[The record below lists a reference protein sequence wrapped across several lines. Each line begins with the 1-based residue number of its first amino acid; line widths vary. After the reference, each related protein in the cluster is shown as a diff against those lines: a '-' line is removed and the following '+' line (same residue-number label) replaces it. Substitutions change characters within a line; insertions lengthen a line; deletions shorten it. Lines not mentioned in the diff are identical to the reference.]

1 LHQFSSTFPEL
12 SGHEVT
18 DLSSSAEG
26 RLTRLLERLLNA
38 AEASL
43 AAGDLEPARA
53 TAEEVRAVDPD
64 NSRAA
69 QILQRVATR
78 QLGQSGE
85 RALMTLLFSDMV
97 GSTMLSERV
106 EPEQMRDLF
115 AFYRSAAREAV
126 QRYRGYVMQYSG
138 DGILAGFGHPE
149 PHEDDARRAVLAA
162 LDLVVAMQD
171 ARADL
176 DRRLGVSPDIR
187 VGIHTG
193 RVVITDLSGDRSV
206 AERDSIVGVVPNFA
220 ARIQQAAEPGMVVIS
235 DVTQQLVDADFYM
248 HSLGERQ
255 LKGISRP
262 VEVFAVERPRYAA
275 ARFEAERY
283 RQAGLV
289 GRDEPRA
296 QMLTAWHAIR
306 QREVPVASSTFLV
319 VGEAGIGKSRLVA
332 EVLDRVEASSGKV
345 LGVGCLPYY
354 ANVSLWP
361 IAWTLERL
369 LGVADGDGDRIQPLV
384 SQLTSLG
391 LDPARFVPF
400 LGPLIGATIA
410 PEYPA
415 PELDPSAFLEE
426 TLSRIVD
433 WLCALADR
441 TPHLLVVED
450 IHWADPSTLRL
461 LARLVERRP
470 PGILTIA
477 TARDDSVVPWKDAV
491 EVLHLGRLDEPAALR
506 LVDNIAAGGSLTDQQ
521 RASIVRLADGI
532 PLVIEELTRFY
543 LDEKRTEAMPLRLQE
558 LFTWRLKAPGVDP
571 RVVQVAATL
580 GPTFDVD
587 IVSAVLGGE
596 ATVAKQLQILTDK
609 GVIEPGDQVANTY
622 RFRHA
627 LMRDAAY
634 ETQVLDV
641 RKQTHAHVAET
652 MIARGAEQAIIAE
665 HLDLAGQAQRAV
677 GLYLAAAQAEQ
688 GRGAHTEATKL
699 LSRALELLET
709 LPESDDRDLNELTAR
724 MLRGLSVSSMQGYA
738 AHDVQV
744 DHRWA
749 EELAK
754 RLGTRA
760 EVLPSLIAIWA
771 YWLTSGDLS
780 TARGL
785 IDRLTDMV
793 GQEAFSWFEPEVESC
808 AGWQE
813 FYEGHL
819 EWAQEHLE
827 RSVAGHLAR
836 PADQVVSPFWPLPND
851 PIAVSQIALASVS
864 TLRGELDRAGHWER
878 EALRRAEEI
887 GFPRGPFSRAF
898 VKVYAAWIRRFL
910 GDDNACGQLGSE
922 VVSIGQEYGY
932 VFWTTLGSAYVT
944 KDPPGGEAHR
954 DFLQQTVAT
963 LRLMGQEAFAASN
976 LGYLAQLHAA
986 AGNIDRA
993 QDAVAEALDVVRKS
1007 GEYLHLPELLR
1018 QRAVYTLAAG
1028 DDTDEAVADLREAER
1043 VATEQGARVARLR
1056 AALEFAHLPESLR
1069 PKGWRITLEEARS
1082 DMPAS
1087 FASDETAA
1095 ADYLLAG

>member
-1 LHQFSSTFPEL
+1 
-12 SGHEVT
+12 VT
-18 DLSSSAEG
+18 DPPISAEG

-64 NSRAA
+64 NRRAA
-69 QILQRVATR
+69 LILQRVATR
-78 QLGQSGE
+78 QLGPSGE

-115 AFYRSAAREAV
+115 SFYRSAAREAV
-126 QRYRGYVMQYSG
+126 QRYRGHVMQYSG
-138 DGILAGFGHPE
+138 DGILAGFGYPE

-176 DRRLGVSPDIR
+176 DRRLGVAPDVRI
-187 VGIHTG
+187 GIHTG
-193 RVVITDLSGDRSV
+193 QVVVTDLSDDHSV

-248 HSLGERQ
+248 QSLGERE

-283 RQAGLV
+283 RKAGLV
-289 GRDEPRA
+289 GRDEPRD
-296 QMLTAWHAIR
+296 QILLAWEDIR
-306 QREVPVASSTFLV
+306 KRSVPVAVSSFLV
-319 VGEAGIGKSRLVA
+319 VGEAGIGKSRLAA

-361 IAWTLERL
+361 ITWTLERL
-369 LGVADGDGDRIQPLV
+369 LGVANGDADRLRPLV
-384 SQLTSLG
+384 SHFTSLG

-400 LGPLIGATIA
+400 LGPLIGVT
-410 PEYPA
+410 PSPDYPA
-415 PELDPSAFLEE
+415 PELDPTAFLDE
-426 TLSRIVD
+426 TLSRIVE

-441 TPHLLVVED
+441 TPHLFVVED
-450 IHWADPSTLRL
+450 LHWADPSTLGL
-461 LARLVERRP
+461 LGRLVDRRP

-477 TARDDSVVPWKDAV
+477 TTRDQYVVPWRDAV
-491 EVLHLGRLDEPAALR
+491 KVIELGRLTEPAAMR
-506 LVDNIAAGGSLTDQQ
+506 LVDNIAAGRDLTNHQ
-521 RASIVRLADGI
+521 RASIIALADGI
-532 PLVIEELTRFY
+532 PLIIEELTRSY

-558 LFTWRLKAPGVDP
+558 LFTWRLKAPGVDL
-571 RVVQVAATL
+571 RVVQVAATV
-580 GPTFDVD
+580 GPTFDAGT
-587 IVSAVLGGE
+587 VSAVIGAEG
-596 ATVAKQLQILTDK
+596 TVSEQLRILADN
-609 GVIEPGDQVANTY
+609 GIIEPGDQVAKTY

-641 RKQTHAHVAET
+641 RSQTHARVAEA
-652 MIARGAEQAIIAE
+652 MADRGAEPALVAE
-665 HLDLAGQAQRAV
+665 HFDLAGHAQRAV
-677 GLYLAAAQAEQ
+677 GLYLIAAQAEQ

-699 LSRALELLET
+699 LSRTLELLET
-709 LPESDDRDLNELTAR
+709 LPESEERDLNELTAR

-749 EELAK
+749 EVLVK
-754 RLGTRA
+754 KLGTRP
-760 EVLPSLIAIWA
+760 EVLPSVIAIWA
-771 YWLTSGDLS
+771 YWLTSGDLP

-785 IDRLTDMV
+785 IDRLTDMI
-793 GQEAFSWFEPEVESC
+793 GQQAFSWFEPEVESC
-808 AGWQE
+808 AGFQE

-819 EWAQEHLE
+819 VLAQKHLE
-827 RSVAGHLAR
+827 HSMAGFLAR
-836 PADQVVSPFWPLPND
+836 PADQAVSPFWPLPND
-851 PIAVSQIALASVS
+851 PIAVCQIALASVS
-864 TLRGELDRAGHWER
+864 TLRGEPERAAYWER
-878 EALRRAEEI
+878 EALRRAEEV

-898 VKVYAAWIRRFL
+898 VKVYAAWMRRFT
-910 GDDNACGQLGSE
+910 GDDNACWQLGSE
-922 VVSIGQEYGY
+922 VVAIGQEYGY
-932 VFWTTLGSAYVT
+932 VFWTTLGSTYIA
-944 KDPPGGEAHR
+944 KGAPGGEEHR
-954 DFLQQTVAT
+954 EFLQESVDT

-976 LGYLAQLHAA
+976 LGYLARLHAA
-986 AGNIDRA
+986 AGESDRA

-1007 GEYLHLPELLR
+1007 GEHVHLPELLR
-1018 QRAVYTLAAG
+1018 QRALYTLVDG
-1028 DDTDEAVADLREAER
+1028 GDTDEAVADLREAER

-1056 AALEFAHLPESLR
+1056 AALELTRLSESLR
-1069 PKGWRITLEEARS
+1069 PKYWRRMLQEARS

-1087 FASDETAA
+1087 FASEETAL
-1095 ADYLLAG
+1095 ADDLLAR